1 MPLSS
6 PPLIETDRLHVRLLA
21 QDDLPDLLAVNEDD
35 EVTRFLPYASW
46 SDLADADAWYKRMS
60 TLQDTGTALQF
71 VIAEKQMGTVIGS
84 CLLFRFEEKSARA
97 ELGYVLGRAHWGKGY
112 MEESLR
118 ALIDSAFAT
127 MALRRLEAEVDPR
140 NGSSGKLLRRLGFSK
155 EGLLRQRWLDK
166 GQTHDVEF
174 YGLLLHEW
182 PQASAPTSSIL
193 Q

>member
-1 MPLSS
+1 MPFTV
-6 PPLIETDRLHVRLLA
+6 PPAIETDRLHVRLLV
-21 QDDLPDLLAVNEDD
+21 QDDLRDLLIVNGDD

-46 SDLADADAWYKRMS
+46 SNLADADAWYKRIS
-60 TLQDTGTALQF
+60 ALQATGTALQF
-71 VIAEKQMGTVIGS
+71 VIAEKQMGVVIGS
-84 CLLFRFEEKSARA
+84 CLLFRFEEESARA

-118 ALIDSAFAT
+118 ALIDSALAN

-140 NGSSGKLLRRLGFSK
+140 NASSKRLLRRLGFSQ

-166 GQTHDVEF
+166 GQIHDVEF

-182 PQASAPTSSIL
+182 PQTLAATSSIS